1 MKLYEY
7 QTKELFQQ
15 VGIPTPKGKVIGSAT
30 ELESV
35 KMDFPLPWVI
45 KSQVRKGGRGKAG
58 LIQFA
63 STEEEARNVVQRLFN
78 HPEKISKLLLE
89 ERLDIKKEMY
99 LSIIIDPG
107 TASPLI
113 MACTEGGMEIEEI
126 AKLFPEKIIRERV
139 DIYRGLGNFQARNV
153 MYSLGLQGK
162 QIANGAQVLMQLYR
176 LFRSCD
182 ADLAEINPLVITGP
196 ETVVAAD
203 AKMNI
208 DDNALFRQK
217 RFVKSRDQ
225 FDDDLEFEAFQ
236 AGLHYIRFDGDIGV
250 MSAGAGLTMTIMD
263 LIHHFGGRPAN
274 FLEFGG
280 AAYGRAAKAMD
291 ITLKNPKVKVILI
304 TTFGLIARADVI
316 AQGIAQAITELK
328 PKIPIVAAVRGTGE
342 EEAFKILEG
351 LGLEPMRYTE
361 EAVKKAVAIAAGRA
375 S

>member
-1 MKLYEY
+1 MKLFEY

-15 VGIPTPKGKVIGSAT
+15 VGIPTPKGKVIGSVS
-30 ELESV
+30 ELESAKV
-35 KMDFPLPWVI
+35 DLPLPRVI

-63 STEEEARNVVQRLFN
+63 STEEETKEAVHHLFR

-89 ERLDIKKEMY
+89 ERLDIKKEMF
-99 LSIIIDPG
+99 LSITIDPKIS
-107 TASPLI
+107 SPLI
-113 MACTEGGMEIEEI
+113 MACAEGGMEIEEI
-126 AKLFPEKIIRERV
+126 ANLFPGMIVQERV
-139 DIYRGLGNFQARNV
+139 DIFRGLGNFQARDV
-153 MYSLGLQGK
+153 MCRLGLQGQ
-162 QIANGAQVLMQLYR
+162 QITHGAQILVQLYR
-176 LFRSCD
+176 LFRSFD
-182 ADLAEINPLVITGP
+182 AELLEINPLVMTREG
-196 ETVVAAD
+196 TLVAAD

-236 AGLHYIRFDGDIGV
+236 EGLHYIRFDGDIGV

-263 LIHHFGGRPAN
+263 LIKHFGGHPAN

-291 ITLKNPKVKVILI
+291 IALKNPKVKVILI

-316 AQGIAQAITELK
+316 AQGIAQAIKELK

-342 EEAFKILEG
+342 EEAFKILEDIG
-351 LGLEPMRYTE
+351 IESMRDTE
-361 EAVKKAVAIAAGRA
+361 EAVKKAVVIAAGRA
-375 S
+375 P

>member
-1 MKLYEY
+1 
-7 QTKELFQQ
+7 
-15 VGIPTPKGKVIGSAT
+15 
-30 ELESV
+30 
-35 KMDFPLPWVI
+35 
-45 KSQVRKGGRGKAG
+45 
-58 LIQFA
+58 
-63 STEEEARNVVQRLFN
+63 
-78 HPEKISKLLLE
+78 
-89 ERLDIKKEMY
+89 
-99 LSIIIDPG
+99 
-107 TASPLI
+107 
-113 MACTEGGMEIEEI
+113 MEIEEI

-316 AQGIAQAITELK
+316 AQGIAQAIKELK

-351 LGLEPMRYTE
+351 LGIEPMRYTE